1 MKNLNKKGF
10 TLIELLAVIVILGVV
25 MAIAIPSMNTI
36 IDNSKK
42 DTLVSTAQEF
52 INGAKT
58 MLVSENSLPDYG
70 HATVVPVSKISL
82 DRGGKS
88 PFTSTDFDDTQSYV
102 IVVNDSDAESANAVS
117 KYTYYVALRDT
128 SYNCLKPSSEEQLNN
143 KAKVTRKQIISGKNN
158 CDANITSITSGI
170 SKKAF
175 SNVTSTGVEYFDLY
189 GEE

>member
-1 MKNLNKKGF
+1 MRKMNKKGF

-70 HATVVPVSKISL
+70 KALVVPISEISL

-88 PFTSTDFDDTQSYV
+88 PFTSTDFEDSQSYV
-102 IVVNDSDAESANAVS
+102 VVVNEADVNNAGATS
-117 KYTYYVALRDT
+117 SYTYYIALMD
-128 SYNCLKPSSEEQLNN
+128 SSKNCLLPTSEAALNN
-143 KAKVTRKQIISGKNN
+143 KAKVTRGYVKSGSTCNNTTISVTEGSTMP
-158 CDANITSITSGI
+158 TSFNGVTSP
-170 SKKAF
+170 
-175 SNVTSTGVEYFDLY
+175 STGVTFELY
-189 GEE
+189 K